1 MKITTPLAARYRKFV
16 NEPASIKN
24 AAWLIA
30 AVTLMSVLLGALV
43 MWVLD
48 RPEYETYGDALWF
61 TLQTVTTVGY
71 GDVTPTSGIGQTV
84 AAIVMLTA
92 IAFTTVVTAAITSSF
107 VAAAQAKRADEQQAQ
122 DESDLQR
129 LEDALEAINRRLDG
143 IEDELRRQ
151 GGESDAGSDDAG

>member
-1 MKITTPLAARYRKFV
+1 MDISRPLKARYRKFV
-16 NEPASIKN
+16 NEPASIRN

-30 AVTLMSVLLGALV
+30 AVTLTSVLLGGIV
-43 MWVLD
+43 MWAFD
-48 RPEYETYGDALWF
+48 RPTYPTYGDALWF

-71 GDVTPTSGIGQTV
+71 GDNVPTSPIGRGV

-107 VAAAQAKRADEQQAQ
+107 VAAGQAKRRREEQAQ

-129 LEDALEAINRRLDG
+129 LEDALAAITGRLDD
-143 IEDELRRQ
+143 IERQLRRR
-151 GGESDAGSDDAG
+151 GRGDDADRENRT

>member
-1 MKITTPLAARYRKFV
+1 MKAKTPLTARYRKFV
-16 NEPASIKN
+16 NEPASIRN

-30 AVTLMSVLLGALV
+30 AVTLTSVLLGAIV
-43 MWVLD
+43 MWAFD
-48 RPEYETYGDALWF
+48 RSEYETYGDALWF

-71 GDVTPTSGIGQTV
+71 GDVTPTSHVGRIV

-107 VAAAQAKRADEQQAQ
+107 VGAAQAKRASEQQAQ

-129 LEDALEAINRRLDG
+129 LEDALAAINQRLDG
-143 IEDELRRQ
+143 IEGELRRDR
-151 GGESDAGSDDAG
+151 GRSDAGSDNPG

>member
-1 MKITTPLAARYRKFV
+1 MKMKTPLAARYRKFV
-16 NEPASIKN
+16 NEPASIRN

-30 AVTLMSVLLGALV
+30 AVTLTSVLLGAVV
-43 MWVLD
+43 MWAFD
-48 RPEYETYGDALWF
+48 RSEYETYADALWF

-71 GDVTPTSGIGQTV
+71 GDVTPTSDVGRTV

-92 IAFTTVVTAAITSSF
+92 IAFTTVVTAAVTSSF

-129 LEDALEAINRRLDG
+129 LEDALDAINRRLDG
-143 IEDELRRQ
+143 IEGELRRDR
-151 GGESDAGSDDAG
+151 GRSDAGSDAPD